1 MTFYQALVNDMF
13 DGDAHMQAAFKDF
26 TMVTMG
32 QGTKSDDQKSI
43 MQFAPDISTIVT
55 DLGFRG
61 QNNAMLSKLGKSVA
75 KAYRNRH
82 GTAPDKTQKYVN
94 GSVRS
99 VNAYKQSDVSMIQEI
114 IRDTLETTK

>member
-1 MTFYQALVNDMF
+1 
-13 DGDAHMQAAFKDF
+13 
-26 TMVTMG
+26 MVTMG